1 MYNRLIIKME
11 LYEVQGQ
18 SRLYQLGFGSLV
30 ANLVDFHFMSSS
42 SSEGNINNLSI
53 HYNKAF
59 LFCITLAHLLN
70 FSSFFMPQLLL
81 LMLCES
87 ISVLCVLTW
96 HGMSVA

>member
-1 MYNRLIIKME
+1 MDVVFSCIHSCISLQQKRSIKHLTICMQHVVSISTVEFNCVHRLIIKME

-53 HYNKAF
+53 NK
-59 LFCITLAHLLN
+59 
-70 FSSFFMPQLLL
+70 LLL
-81 LMLCES
+81 L
-87 ISVLCVLTW
+87 
-96 HGMSVA
+96 